1 MGQPI
6 TTTSRGT
13 NKINQD
19 RRVVDMSDKIS
30 LLKPAAFP
38 FTYLLSKLSKESAYN
53 TRFQWLEEDLMS
65 VWVESNTTIA
75 AGITALVLKAGQ
87 GVQVAVED
95 LLRVAVTGEVLR
107 VTAIATDTITV
118 TRGFGGTVAA
128 QITANDKIV
137 VLGNAMMQGG
147 VSPAEKYVNTRTQYN
162 YTQIVKT
169 PFSLTNTLD
178 AVKLYGGKEYSRLA
192 NRKGIEHGRS
202 LEQMLLFGVRSE
214 DVAGAQPVLTTG
226 GVLQFMKGTTNDL
239 NINESLLT
247 LDKFFELAETIFTYG
262 NQTKLWLV
270 SPRWMTAVAKIAAD
284 FIHTDASDKTLG
296 LEITSVKTPHGTLK
310 MVQHP
315 LFNNG
320 FYDLSLALD
329 MEEITYR
336 PLQGRDTKLE
346 TNIQNND
353 EDGRRD
359 QYITEAGLEFKQPKK
374 HTLLKM
380 NIGS

>member
-6 TTTSRGT
+6 VNTAQGT
-13 NKINQD
+13 QKISQD

-38 FTYLLSKLSKESAYN
+38 FTYLLSKLSKESAHN

-65 VWVESNTTIA
+65 VWVEASATIA
-75 AGITALVLKAGQ
+75 LGITALVLKAGQ

-95 LLRVAVTGEVLR
+95 LLRVVTTGEVVK
-107 VTAIATDTITV
+107 VTAVATDTLTI

-128 QITANDKIV
+128 EIPADAKII

-147 VSPAEKYVNTRTQYN
+147 VSPSEKYTNTRTQHN
-162 YTQIVKT
+162 FTQIVKT
-169 PFSLTNTLD
+169 PFSITNTLD
-178 AVKLYGGKEYSRLA
+178 AQKLYGGKEYSRLA

-214 DVAGAQPVLTTG
+214 DVTGAQPILTTG
-226 GVLQFMKGTTNDL
+226 GVLQFLKGTTNDI
-239 NINESLLT
+239 NVNESLLT
-247 LDKFFELAETIFTYG
+247 LDKLFEIAEQIFTYG
-262 NQTKLWLV
+262 NQSKLWLV

-284 FIHTDASDKTLG
+284 YIQMDSSEKTLG
-296 LEITSVKTPHGTLK
+296 LEITKLRTPHGTLN
-310 MVQHP
+310 MIQHP
-315 LFNNG
+315 LFNTG
-320 FYDLSLALD
+320 YFDLSLALD
-329 MEEITYR
+329 IEEITYR
-336 PLQGRDTKLE
+336 PLQGRDTKLQ
-346 TNIQNND
+346 TQIQAND

-374 HTLLKM
+374 HALIKM
-380 NIGS
+380 NIGA